1 MLKFRVSSKSCVAA
15 LDPDTERLDQQE
27 TPDED
32 SQPLQSYV
40 WVFFEPAVAHIILD
54 SAFLFKLDPDWIQ
67 IKFGWYVVD
76 LNKNLNF
83 WKISL
88 EGCRLLLKLG
98 RPSTRP

>member
-27 TPDED
+27 D
-32 SQPLQSYV
+32 SQPLQSYL

-67 IKFGWYVVD
+67 IQFGSIDSYRNTYTSSF
-76 LNKNLNF
+76 LF
-83 WKISL
+83 Y
-88 EGCRLLLKLG
+88 LLF
-98 RPSTRP
+98 

>member
-32 SQPLQSYV
+32 SQPLQSYL

-67 IKFGWYVVD
+67 IQFGTYCSGSEQELVFLKD
-76 LNKNLNF
+76 L
-83 WKISL
+83 S
-88 EGCRLLLKLG
+88 GRL
-98 RPSTRP
+98 